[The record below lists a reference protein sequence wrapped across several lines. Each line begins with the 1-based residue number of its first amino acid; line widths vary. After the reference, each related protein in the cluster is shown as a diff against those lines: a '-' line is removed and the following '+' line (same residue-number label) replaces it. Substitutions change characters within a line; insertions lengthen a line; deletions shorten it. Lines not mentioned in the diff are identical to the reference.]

1 MKASNKKSVRLNVT
15 MPAKMYKAYKSAC
28 RRKKATMMAN
38 TRAFIAA
45 FVEENK
51 R

>member
-1 MKASNKKSVRLNVT
+1 MKAKKNKNVRLNIV
-15 MPAKMYKAYKSAC
+15 MPTKMYKAYKSAC
-28 RRKKATMMAN
+28 RRKKASMMSN